1 MFSVAQ
7 LQAENIGSAGADL
20 CCCVFVVRMDQK
32 ANKHIKKDSFFSQAS
47 VISLLF
53 VLNRWNQRAI
63 RWQICMKS
71 PSLLCVCVLFARAVC
86 RPVGAPDGRYH
97 WDGNDTALAQ
107 SGRFCYGNDLLPA
120 PVPKN
125 SESFSVWTGSKRFQE
140 PKLFLTNHDTAGPGA
155 APAAVRAGPRADG

>member
-1 MFSVAQ
+1 
-7 LQAENIGSAGADL
+7 
-20 CCCVFVVRMDQK
+20 
-32 ANKHIKKDSFFSQAS
+32 
-47 VISLLF
+47 
-53 VLNRWNQRAI
+53 
-63 RWQICMKS
+63 MKS
-71 PSLLCVCVLFARAVC
+71 PSLLCVCVLFVRAVC

-140 PKLFLTNHDTAGPGA
+140 HAPKLFPTNHDTAGLGA
-155 APAAVRAGPRADG
+155 APAAAAVRAGLHADGLAADENQRFWSD